1 MESVELDDLADAED
15 IAAGR
20 IVDIEHARLMKPLTE
35 ACADLEN
42 ELDEFYTTSVRDAVI
57 NKMSVEELQALISS
71 MKSMTDSIRAIK
83 KSATD

>member
-1 MESVELDDLADAED
+1 MESVEHDDLADVED
-15 IAAGR
+15 VAAGR

-57 NKMSVEELQALISS
+57 NKMSVEELQTLIESL
-71 MKSMTDSIRAIK
+71 KSTTESIRRL
-83 KSATD
+83 KSAVD

>member
-15 IAAGR
+15 VAAGR

-57 NKMSVEELQALISS
+57 NKMSVEELQALIESL
-71 MKSMTDSIRAIK
+71 KSTTESIRRL
-83 KSATD
+83 KSAVD

>member
-15 IAAGR
+15 VAAGR
-20 IVDIEHARLMKPLTE
+20 IVDIEHARLMEPLTE
-35 ACADLEN
+35 ACVDLEN

-71 MKSMTDSIRAIK
+71 MKSMDRLH
-83 KSATD
+83 

>member
-1 MESVELDDLADAED
+1 MESVEHDDLADVED
-15 IAAGR
+15 VAAGR

-57 NKMSVEELQALISS
+57 NKMSVEELQTLIESL
-71 MKSMTDSIRAIK
+71 KSTTEFIRRL
-83 KSATD
+83 KSAVD